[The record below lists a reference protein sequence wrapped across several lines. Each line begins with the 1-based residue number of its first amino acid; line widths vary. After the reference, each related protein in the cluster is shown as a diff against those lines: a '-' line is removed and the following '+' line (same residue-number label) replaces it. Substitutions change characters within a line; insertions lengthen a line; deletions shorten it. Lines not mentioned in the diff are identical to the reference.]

1 MRKFSKY
8 FLIMLG
14 LIVGCAFTTTE
25 VHASTLVKEKS
36 GYYYDRQDQNGENH
50 HSWYWQFY
58 TMDGEVA
65 YCIEPGVPEGTT
77 YPETGYEATG
87 LPNSIK
93 EKILLIAYYGYT
105 YPNHQTI
112 QYRAATQGMLWST
125 ILGNNTRVVFT
136 TERWGA
142 GSNLDVTAEKNEIER
157 LIANHYTKP
166 SFNGGT
172 YTTQVGETITLT
184 DTNGVLGNYKV
195 SVTGA
200 NYSVNENTLTIT
212 PTTSGNIKLYLTKDM
227 PYNGR
232 YKIFSGDGVQDMIVP
247 GTVDPVVA
255 SVNVNSYFAS
265 VDMNKADSI
274 TEKAQGQATL
284 KGAVYGVYKTD
295 GTLVTKITTNE
306 NGYSKSDNV
315 LSYGTYYLQEIT
327 PSEGYYLDNNKYF
340 FDIKGKENVTMNVTE
355 DVVENYISIL
365 KQYDY
370 VDGNTTFL
378 NAEKDITFEIYYP
391 NGDKLK
397 EVTTDKNGYAT
408 FELPYGVWK
417 FHQVNTNT
425 GYEKI
430 YDFYVTVNYDTPKE
444 QYYNILNNKLSAYLE
459 IIKVDSET
467 GKTIALKDTTF
478 KILNTDTNQYVSQFV
493 GGKVLDKF
501 TTDETGKTMTY
512 LKLEAGNYK
521 LVEITSPKGY
531 LINTDGA
538 KFTIGSETQYSY
550 SNYGAIVTIKF
561 KDVPIKGQ
569 IEVNKTG
576 EKVIIEDNSINY
588 EEIPLEGVVF
598 EIYAK
603 DDILSSDGNTLYYEK
618 DQLVDTITTNKEGY
632 AISKKLHLGSYY
644 IVEIHTKE
652 GYVLDS
658 TKYDFTLT
666 EKDNK
671 TPIVYETISKL
682 NYLKKGTLEF
692 TKTDISGSKA
702 LPNTTIEIYTE
713 NDELIYK
720 NKTDENG
727 KIVIDK
733 LPIGKYYILE
743 KEAPKGYKLNEEKMW
758 FEILEDGEIIKAT
771 MKDEDITGT
780 LEFSKV
786 DISTDAP
793 LPNTL
798 IQIYN
803 ENNELVFEGRTNDS
817 GMVTIEKLKYG
828 KYYIIEKEAPE
839 GYKLNPDKM
848 WFEILEDGKIVKA
861 VMKDE
866 IIEVPNTGINDSHVI
881 DIIGLVFIVGGI
893 GFIIYDKKRKK

>member
-284 KGAVYGVYKTD
+284 KGAVYGVYKAD

>member
-93 EKILLIAYYGYT
+93 ERILLIAYYGYT

-172 YTTQVGETITLT
+172 YTIQVGETITLT

-200 NYSVNENTLTIT
+200 NYSVNGNTLTIT

-255 SVNVNSYFAS
+255 SVNVNSYFGS

-306 NGYSKSDNV
+306 NGYAKSDNV

-576 EKVIIEDNSINY
+576 EKVIIEDDSINY

-713 NDELIYK
+713 KDELIYK

-743 KEAPKGYKLNEEKMW
+743 NKFNFDRILN
-758 FEILEDGEIIKAT
+758 
-771 MKDEDITGT
+771 
-780 LEFSKV
+780 
-786 DISTDAP
+786 
-793 LPNTL
+793 
-798 IQIYN
+798 
-803 ENNELVFEGRTNDS
+803 
-817 GMVTIEKLKYG
+817 
-828 KYYIIEKEAPE
+828 
-839 GYKLNPDKM
+839 
-848 WFEILEDGKIVKA
+848 
-861 VMKDE
+861 
-866 IIEVPNTGINDSHVI
+866 
-881 DIIGLVFIVGGI
+881 
-893 GFIIYDKKRKK
+893 